1 MMDIRELSE
10 KADYIAEQ
18 HQRLQTQWKQY
29 GNALIQGITLAK
41 ARLHHTI
48 ACTPGDGLRFFLF
61 EHFAIRIQPGKG
73 FNNHRIEYYL
83 ELADGSDKLLIGHA
97 NMDNDGRIDNAFS
110 ARDREK
116 VLTHYLELIQPI
128 YDSLYLAVHENT
140 PVSLARLQ
148 QAAVA

>member
-1 MMDIRELSE
+1 MDIRELSE
-10 KADYIAEQ
+10 KATYIAEQ
-18 HQRLQTQWKQY
+18 QQRLQAQWKQY
-29 GNALIQGITLAK
+29 GNALVQGITLAK

-48 ACTPGDGLRFFLF
+48 DCTPGEGLRFFLF
-61 EHFAIRIQPGKG
+61 EHFVIGIQPGAG

-83 ELADGSDKLLIGHA
+83 ELADGSDKLLIGSA

-110 ARDREK
+110 NRDREQ
-116 VLTHYLELIQPI
+116 VLTHYLALIQPI

-140 PVSLARLQ
+140 PVSMERLQ

>member
-1 MMDIRELSE
+1 MMDIRELSD
-10 KADYIAEQ
+10 KAAYIADK
-18 HQRLQTQWKQY
+18 HQRLQAQWKQY
-29 GNALIQGITLAK
+29 GNALVQGITLAK

-61 EHFAIRIQPGKG
+61 EHFVIHIQPGKG
-73 FNNHRIEYYL
+73 FNNHRIEYF
-83 ELADGSDKLLIGHA
+83 LALPDGSDKLLIGHA
-97 NMDNDGRIDNAFS
+97 NIDDDGCIDNTFS
-110 ARDREK
+110 NRDREQ

-140 PVSLARLQ
+140 PVSMERLQ